1 MSLYSNR
8 IIVYRYEKLIAWFDV
23 PFIQQIWKGNATRYD
38 KRIYIPVCVNQVWF
52 TRNLLQ
58 LKQGSTYFCVIDEFY
73 YWCLSIIFFANICI
87 KQCCSYIIKTN
98 EIFIGALQYASV
110 NIRLCLLLLSIEKL
124 NTFCDI
130 KHRISEWRSDRSARL
145 CLS

>member
-1 MSLYSNR
+1 MNLYSNR

-23 PFIQQIWKGNATRYD
+23 PFIQQIWKGNETRYD
-38 KRIYIPVCVNQVWF
+38 KRISIPVCVNQVWF

-73 YWCLSIIFFANICI
+73 YWCLCIIFLQAYASNNVVLIL
-87 KQCCSYIIKTN
+87 KTN

>member
-1 MSLYSNR
+1 MNLYSNR

-23 PFIQQIWKGNATRYD
+23 PFIQQIWKGNETRYD

-73 YWCLSIIFFANICI
+73 YWCLCIIFLQAYASNNVVLIL
-87 KQCCSYIIKTN
+87 KTN
-98 EIFIGALQYASV
+98 EIFIGALQYTSV